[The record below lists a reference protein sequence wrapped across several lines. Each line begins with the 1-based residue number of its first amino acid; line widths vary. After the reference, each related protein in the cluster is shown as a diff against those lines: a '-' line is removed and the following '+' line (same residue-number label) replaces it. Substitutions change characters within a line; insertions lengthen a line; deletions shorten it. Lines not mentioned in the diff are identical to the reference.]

1 MFVHA
6 TTKYPDKYLFQLH
19 FRFSTAVDRAQPS
32 TALCTAKSC
41 TEYSQFICSVVEPIG
56 PDSSCTRVKPFSNFD
71 GQQLCSPL
79 TYRPQTFSDERSKL
93 IQNCVKSSRA
103 CQYFKGP
110 LKVTS
115 FT

>member
-41 TEYSQFICSVVEPIG
+41 TEYSQFICSVV
-56 PDSSCTRVKPFSNFD
+56 SNQSFEYQVLH
-71 GQQLCSPL
+71 GI
-79 TYRPQTFSDERSKL
+79 SDMW
-93 IQNCVKSSRA
+93 QNVA
-103 CQYFKGP
+103 IFE
-110 LKVTS
+110 
-115 FT
+115 